1 MVFPLNYTNP
11 PKDQSGSF
19 DTTSDTVSQGAVDL
33 DKQLDVKFLSV
44 NMMDETLVFVN
55 HRGNVLVYKFSQLQ
69 PAYEVANVGC
79 A

>member
-11 PKDQSGSF
+11 QDLSGSF
-19 DTTSDTVSQGAVDL
+19 DTTTDTVSQGAVDS

-55 HRGNVLVYKFSQLQ
+55 HRGNVLIYKFSQLQ
-69 PAYEVANVGC
+69 PAYEIANVGC